1 MTPFACDMTALSA
14 EQRSR
19 HQELVALLQ
28 TKLRAIRE
36 MSDGYD
42 FEFPFEP
49 AIYEALVQITL
60 LEHACCP
67 FFAIGIRLNPD
78 GRLFW
83 QLTGPR
89 GIKEFVELEFSSWFK
104 AHPVAPLID

>member
-19 HQELVALLQ
+19 HQKLGALLQ

-36 MSDGYD
+36 IPNGYD

-49 AIYEALVQITL
+49 STYEALAQITP

-67 FFAIGIRLNPD
+67 FFAIGIRLDTAN
-78 GRLFW
+78 RLFW
-83 QLTGPR
+83 QLTGNR
-89 GIKEFVELEFSSWFK
+89 GIKQFVELEFSGWFK
-104 AHPVAPLID
+104 SVPPLH